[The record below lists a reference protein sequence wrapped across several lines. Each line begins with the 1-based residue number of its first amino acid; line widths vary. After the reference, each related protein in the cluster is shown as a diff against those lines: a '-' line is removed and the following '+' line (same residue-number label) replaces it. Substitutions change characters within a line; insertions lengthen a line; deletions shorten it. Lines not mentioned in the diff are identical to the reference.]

1 MKVKDQNVYIYI
13 GLYKYGKFTQKK
25 CACIYDA
32 YMYVCIYIYIC
43 VFIHI
48 YIYIH
53 IYNIY
58 VSMYIYIC
66 KYIYM

>member
-1 MKVKDQNVYIYI
+1 MKVKDQNVFIYI
-13 GLYKYGKFTQKK
+13 GLYKYGKSTKK
-25 CACIYDA
+25 SACIYDA
-32 YMYVCIYIYIC
+32 YMYVYIYVC
-43 VFIHI
+43 L

-58 VSMYIYIC
+58 VSKCTYIC